1 MKELFENYPDV
12 VTPEQVAEMLQIG
25 LTLTYRLLRSGVLP
39 AKRIGRKYII
49 AKKNVIEFI
58 LSETA

>member
-49 AKKNVIEFI
+49 AKRNVIEFV
-58 LSETA
+58 LSEAA